1 LEGQIKEA
9 QDKDEEIQCL
19 KELSGKKE
27 IPGFKVDEQGKLWYK
42 DWICVPQDEA
52 LQGLILDEAHH
63 SPYSIHLGSTKMYM
77 DLKQK
82 YWWNG
87 MKGDIA

>member
-27 IPGFKVDEQGKLWYK
+27 IPGFKVDEQGKLWYE
-42 DWICVPQDEA
+42 DRRCVP
-52 LQGLILDEAHH
+52 
-63 SPYSIHLGSTKMYM
+63 
-77 DLKQK
+77 
-82 YWWNG
+82 
-87 MKGDIA
+87 